1 MEKADLLESLRAL
14 AEAVEM
20 SCKIDVTDAGAV
32 VHDILDNTE
41 ASNAYET
48 VRKIV
53 SAITHHSDS
62 AKMALA
68 KCLKEDG
75 WTGDKCNGAALN
87 LKAIDT
93 DVPMGR
99 VAQDLYEGLDQHQK
113 ELLLELASELI
124 PLFLRDEDL
133 RVNGLEEIVDDDS
146 LEEWAQEH
154 GWKHPDKDSIADFV
168 EDMRSS
174 EVRDF
179 VVEYIQDNL

>member
-1 MEKADLLESLRAL
+1 MEKADLLESLRTL

-20 SCKIDVTDAGAV
+20 SCKIDVTDAGAIV
-32 VHDILDNTE
+32 NDILDETDINCT
-41 ASNAYET
+41 YET

-53 SAITHHSDS
+53 NAITHYSDS
-62 AKMALA
+62 TKMSLA

-75 WTGDKCNGAALN
+75 WTDGQCDGAALN

-99 VAQDLYEGLDQHQK
+99 VAQDLYSGLDQHQK

-133 RVNGLEEIVDDDS
+133 HVNELSDIVDDSS
-146 LEEWAQEH
+146 LEEWASEN
-154 GWKHPDKDSIADFV
+154 GWKHPEKDSISDFV
-168 EDMRSS
+168 EDMRCS